1 MLRRPPPPRRRRL
14 LVVRSFLAFLA
25 LRWLH
30 LPRRLQLQQN
40 LVDFASLVDS
50 SHGSA
55 KAREVSLWIGGAELH
70 GMRPTHEESPF
81 LCEESFVAAAVA
93 APVLA
98 LAAVKVAVA
107 LSGEAVSLLVVLGR
121 PAIVGVLSKPTPTTL
136 NLSAE
141 RMFQKGSTP
150 VKFLFH
156 PAPSPPLPPPPTPPT
171 LKPW

>member
-25 LRWLH
+25 LRWLR
-30 LPRRLQLQQN
+30 LPRRLQLQQD

-121 PAIVGVLSKPTPTTL
+121 PAIVGVLQQTYADDAQLVRRENVPEGIDPGEILIPSSAIAAATTASDAT
-136 NLSAE
+136 N
-141 RMFQKGSTP
+141 T
-150 VKFLFH
+150 
-156 PAPSPPLPPPPTPPT
+156 
-171 LKPW
+171 